1 MSDTKTITVKKGESL
16 QRQGDIDTKI
26 YKIKSGLL
34 RSYSIDEKG
43 KEHIF
48 LFAPERTV
56 MVDHLPPNLP
66 ADLYIDALEDTT
78 VTVHKKTITMVSKN
92 PHELIKR
99 MDALQ
104 KRVIML
110 MSSSIIE
117 RYQHFIKS
125 YPQIVERVPQKMI
138 ASYLGVTPEA
148 LSKAKRQY
156 LKRN

>member
-1 MSDTKTITVKKGESL
+1 MSDTKTIIVKKGQII
-16 QRQGDIDTKI
+16 QRQGDVDTKI
-26 YKIKSGLL
+26 YKVKSGLL

-56 MVDHLPPNLP
+56 MTDHLPPSLP
-66 ADLYIDALEDTT
+66 GDLYIDAIEDS
-78 VTVHKKTITMVSKN
+78 VIIVREKNIAAAAKDVHKIVGR
-92 PHELIKR
+92 I
-99 MDALQ
+99 DALQ

-117 RYQHFIKS
+117 RYKHFLKM

-148 LSKAKRQY
+148 LSKAKGQF
-156 LKRN
+156 LKNK